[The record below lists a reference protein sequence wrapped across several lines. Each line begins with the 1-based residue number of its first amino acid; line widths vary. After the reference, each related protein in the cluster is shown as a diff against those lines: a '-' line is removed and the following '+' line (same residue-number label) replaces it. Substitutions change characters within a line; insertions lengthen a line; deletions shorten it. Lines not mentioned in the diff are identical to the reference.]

1 MLICV
6 MFLTF
11 MYDNRNSYIL
21 LSPMISLVGEG
32 ANEEVGNFGHCCA
45 VSV

>member
-1 MLICV
+1 

-11 MYDNRNSYIL
+11 MYDNRNGYIL
-21 LSPMISLVGEG
+21 LSPIVLMISLVEER
-32 ANEEVGNFGHCCA
+32 ANVELGNFGHCCA